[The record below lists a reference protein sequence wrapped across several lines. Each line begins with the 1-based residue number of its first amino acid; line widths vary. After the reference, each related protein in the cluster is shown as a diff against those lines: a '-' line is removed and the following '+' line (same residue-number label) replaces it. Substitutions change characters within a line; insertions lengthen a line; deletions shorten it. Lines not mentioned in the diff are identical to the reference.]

1 MDGDTRIPHR
11 GRTGA
16 AGAGGV
22 PPEANPD
29 LTKLTSG
36 ERLWLWRTSRQ
47 GRRPKTGIG
56 NESGRMTQLEAG
68 VILGVDSSQYW
79 SLEHS
84 DQLPDNVADAV
95 FKELG
100 EPPLTRAAQCRL
112 ARRRSPLTLTAVV
125 VELGLVSRPTL
136 YKLEAAADPRLV
148 AFWEGRGFRF
158 S

>member
-1 MDGDTRIPHR
+1 VDGDTRVPHR
-11 GRTGA
+11 GRASTAGA
-16 AGAGGV
+16 ALE
-22 PPEANPD
+22 PRWD
-29 LTKLTSG
+29 LTELTSG

-68 VILGVDSSQYW
+68 VILRVDSSQYW
-79 SLEHS
+79 ALEHG
-84 DQLPDNVADAV
+84 DQLPDNVAEAV
-95 FKELG
+95 FKEIG

-158 S
+158 GRP